1 METVSRLF
9 PFVWPYRRM
18 AVLSV
23 LCAIVISV
31 LWAGNLSTVL
41 PMVRVLFQQKNLHQ
55 YVDEQ
60 IELTQ
65 ADIEERNAAIRNLE
79 GHDVERRARA
89 QRYQSDATRQ
99 LALLTTTRNYIL
111 PYVPEDRFDT
121 IALIFG
127 CFLFATFLKGIFV
140 YLQEVLVGGIVN
152 RVIVD
157 IRKTCFRH
165 ALSLDYQTVSATGP
179 ANLMSRMTNDVETLA
194 IGLRT
199 VLVRLVREPLKAGG
213 CIAFAFILNWRLT
226 LLSLL
231 VVPCLGLLFARFG
244 KSLKRASKGT
254 LNSMS
259 GIYKGLAETFDSLKV
274 VVAFGAARR
283 HRQAFHR
290 SNKEYLNKS
299 MKVVRLSALARPTT
313 ELMGTI
319 AVLSAVIPGTYLVLR
334 GTDEIWGV
342 KLAPG
347 AMDIAQLSALY
358 ALLAGTL
365 DSVRKLSSVYG
376 DLKRSAAASDR
387 IFEILNEKTKVPE
400 PKEPQIVSRHSRD
413 VRFENVSFTYSQELV
428 DGSTRP
434 PALRDLS
441 FTVPAG
447 EVVAVIGENGSGK
460 STLLNLLPRFM
471 DPDQGAVLID
481 GVDVR
486 HMRSRDL
493 RSQIGIVTQETQ
505 LFDDTIAENI
515 RYGKPDATWEE
526 IEDAARQAHVIP
538 FVAHL
543 PHGFSTQIGEKG
555 QKLSGGQRQRLALAR
570 AILRDPSILI
580 LDEATSALDSQS
592 EHIVHKVLK
601 QFVRGRT
608 VFVITHVINDTF
620 LDLVTRIVVMDSGS
634 VAAIGTHEEL
644 LKTCSIY
651 QRLYHSNDQRSAA

>member
-1 METVSRLF
+1 VETVSRLF
-9 PFVWPYRRM
+9 PFVWPYRRK
-18 AVLSV
+18 AVLSI
-23 LCAIVISV
+23 LCAVFISI

-41 PMVRVLFQQKNLHQ
+41 PMVRVLFEQRNLHE

-60 IELTQ
+60 IEQTRV
-65 ADIEERNAAIRNLE
+65 DINRHNEDIAQIELDDLE
-79 GHDVERRARA
+79 LRARSQ
-89 QRYQSDATRQ
+89 QRLSDATRQ
-99 LALLTTTRNYIL
+99 LALLTTTRNYVL
-111 PYVPEDRFDT
+111 PWVPQDRFDT

-127 CFLFATFLKGIFV
+127 CFLIATFLKGVFV
-140 YLQEVLVGGIVN
+140 YIQEVLVGDVVN

-157 IRKTCFRH
+157 IRKKCFRH
-165 ALSLDYQTVSATGP
+165 ILSLDYQTIAAAGP
-179 ANLMSRMTNDVETLA
+179 ANLISRITNDVETLA
-194 IGLRT
+194 TGLRT

-213 CIAFAFILNWRLT
+213 CIAFAFVLNWRLT

-231 VVPCLGLLFARFG
+231 VVPCIALLFAKFG
-244 KSLKRASKGT
+244 RSLKRASKGT
-254 LNSMS
+254 LQSMS
-259 GIYKGLAETFDSLKV
+259 GIYKGLAETFDSLKIV
-274 VVAFGAARR
+274 IAFGAARR
-283 HRQAFHR
+283 HRRQFHL
-290 SNKEYLNKS
+290 SNKEYLDKS

-313 ELMGTI
+313 ELMGAI
-319 AVLSAVIPGTYLVLR
+319 AVLCAVIPGTYLVLR
-334 GTDEIWGV
+334 STDEIWGI

-365 DSVRKLSSVYG
+365 DSVRKLSTVYG

-387 IFEILNEKTKVPE
+387 IFEILHEKTKVPE
-400 PKEPQIVSRHSRD
+400 PREPQIVSRHSSEI
-413 VRFENVSFTYSQELV
+413 RFENISFSYSQEQA
-428 DGSTRP
+428 DGNPRP
-434 PALRDLS
+434 PALRNLS
-441 FTVPAG
+441 FTVTAG

-471 DPDQGAVLID
+471 DPDQGAILID

-486 HMRSRDL
+486 QIRSSDL

-515 RYGKPDATWEE
+515 RYSKPDATWEE
-526 IEDAARQAHVIP
+526 IEDAAKKAHVIP
-538 FVAHL
+538 FVSHL
-543 PHGFSTQIGEKG
+543 PGGFSTQIGEKG
-555 QKLSGGQRQRLALAR
+555 QKLSGGQRQRIALAR

-620 LDLVTRIVVMDSGS
+620 LDLVTRIVVMDAGQ

-644 LKTCSIY
+644 LQTCSIY
-651 QRLYHSNDQRSAA
+651 RRLYQSNSHQRAA

>member
-1 METVSRLF
+1 VETVTRLF
-9 PFVWPYRRM
+9 PFVWPYRRK
-18 AVLSV
+18 AALSI
-23 LCAIVISV
+23 LCALVISV

-41 PMVRVLFQQKNLHQ
+41 PMVRVLFEQKNLHQ
-55 YVDEQ
+55 HVDEQ
-60 IELTQ
+60 IELTR
-65 ADIEERNAAIRNLE
+65 ADIDRRNASIEQME
-79 GHDVERRARA
+79 GDDVEKQARA

-99 LALLTTTRNYIL
+99 LALLTTVRNYVL
-111 PYVPEDRFDT
+111 PWVPTDRFNCV
-121 IALIFG
+121 AMIFG
-127 CFLFATFLKGIFV
+127 FFLFATFLKGIFV
-140 YLQEVLVGGIVN
+140 YMQEVLVGGIVN
-152 RVIVD
+152 RVVVD
-157 IRKTCFRH
+157 VRKKCFRH
-165 ALSLDYQTVSATGP
+165 ALSLDYQTINTAGP
-179 ANLMSRMTNDVETLA
+179 ANLMSRITNDVESLA
-194 IGLRT
+194 AGLRT

-213 CIAFAFILNWRLT
+213 CIAFAFVLNWRLT
-226 LLSLL
+226 LLSML
-231 VVPCLGLLFARFG
+231 VVPCIAFLFAKIGR
-244 KSLKRASKGT
+244 SLKRASKGT
-254 LNSMS
+254 LQSMS

-274 VVAFGAARR
+274 VIAFGAARR
-283 HRQAFHR
+283 HRRQFHLT
-290 SNKEYLNKS
+290 NKEYLKKS

-313 ELMGTI
+313 ELMGAI

-342 KLAPG
+342 QLAPG
-347 AMDIAQLSALY
+347 PMDIAQLSALY

-387 IFEILNEKTKVPE
+387 IFEVLNEKTKVPE
-400 PKEPQIVSRHSRD
+400 PKEPQIVSRHSREIC
-413 VRFENVSFTYSQELV
+413 FQNVSFTYSQEAV
-428 DGSTRP
+428 DGNPRP

-441 FTVPAG
+441 FSVPAG

-486 HMRSRDL
+486 LIRSNDL

-526 IEDAARQAHVIP
+526 VEDAAKQAHVIP
-538 FVAHL
+538 FVSHL
-543 PHGFSTQIGEKG
+543 PAGFSTQIGEKG
-555 QKLSGGQRQRLALAR
+555 QKLSGGQRQRIALAR

-620 LDLVTRIVVMDSGS
+620 LDLVTRIVVMDSGTI
-634 VAAIGTHEEL
+634 AAIGSHEEL
-644 LKTCSIY
+644 LETCPIY
-651 QRLYHSNDQRSAA
+651 QRLYHSNDHQRAA